1 MRARWHACFCLQE
14 AGIPVKLA
22 PTIGI
27 AVDHRRHN
35 KCVESL
41 QVNVARLKV
50 YKAKLIVFP
59 RRSKKTKVRDRHA
72 AWRGV
77 TVREWSMGLKTSS
90 YTALNACDLKP
101 STPYFWNLLVLPSC
115 HCQKRKNIYG

>member
-1 MRARWHACFCLQE
+1 MSILAFSGAHLQEIFVTCTCYPFRLLIRANWHSRYCLQE

-27 AVDHRRHN
+27 AVDHRRRN

-41 QVNVARLKV
+41 LVNAARLKV

-59 RRSKKTKVRDRHA
+59 RRSKKTKVRDMHA
-72 AWRGV
+72 A
-77 TVREWSMGLKTSS
+77 
-90 YTALNACDLKP
+90 
-101 STPYFWNLLVLPSC
+101 
-115 HCQKRKNIYG
+115 